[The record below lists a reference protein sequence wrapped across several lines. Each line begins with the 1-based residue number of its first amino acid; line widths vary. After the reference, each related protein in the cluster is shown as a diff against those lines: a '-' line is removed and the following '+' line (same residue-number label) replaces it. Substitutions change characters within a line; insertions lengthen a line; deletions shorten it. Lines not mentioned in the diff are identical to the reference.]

1 MLGKHAL
8 SLRNGL
14 AGPEARTRS
23 SWVRPTEGPIFLFFF
38 LKKDDLDQPHHMGGA
53 EPILT
58 FVGKS
63 QQMQVHVMHA
73 IKEHMQE
80 LRMIT
85 WHKREMLLPLLVYWR
100 G

>member
-1 MLGKHAL
+1 
-8 SLRNGL
+8 
-14 AGPEARTRS
+14 
-23 SWVRPTEGPIFLFFF
+23 
-38 LKKDDLDQPHHMGGA
+38 MGGA